1 MGMVVKRF
9 DVFLINLDPTSGAE
23 MKKTRPGIVISPDEM
38 NRYIA
43 TVIIAPMT
51 TKGTAYPTRVACK
64 FQGKQGQV
72 VLDQIRTVDKTR
84 LAKKLGRIDTK
95 TQSDV
100 LRSVRGDVFPINYSQ
115 SFPKHSPSP
124 RAGHRP
130 LRASVISAR
139 IARAIS
145 SGVIAPMSS
154 PIGEWTRRRCS
165 APTPSR
171 RRCSRIVVARRRLP
185 IIPM

>member
-9 DVFLINLDPTSGAE
+9 DVFLINLDPATGAE

-51 TKGTAYPTRVACK
+51 TKGTTYPTRVACK
-64 FQGKQGQV
+64 FQGKQGRV

-100 LRSVRGDVFPINYSQ
+100 LRVLGEMF
-115 SFPKHSPSP
+115 SP
-124 RAGHRP
+124 
-130 LRASVISAR
+130 
-139 IARAIS
+139 
-145 SGVIAPMSS
+145 
-154 PIGEWTRRRCS
+154 
-165 APTPSR
+165 
-171 RRCSRIVVARRRLP
+171 
-185 IIPM
+185 